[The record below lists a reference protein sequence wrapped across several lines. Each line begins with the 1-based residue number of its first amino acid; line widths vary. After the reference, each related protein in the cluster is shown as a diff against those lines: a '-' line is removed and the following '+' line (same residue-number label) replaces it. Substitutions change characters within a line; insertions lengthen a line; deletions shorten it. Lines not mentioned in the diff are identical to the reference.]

1 MAYDRR
7 AIIVARP
14 AVAAAMN
21 QAAADLNV
29 ADPDT
34 AGGAPTFTVP
44 LRQAGDATNTIRG
57 YWCSWALTA
66 AQVTA
71 LRTFMQ
77 NRGATASERTVL
89 MVGDTPTI
97 ANRIFFFD
105 GREGVGW
112 RPQDVL
118 TALGVATLAPSL

>member
-21 QAAADLNV
+21 QAAAQVDAL
-29 ADPDT
+29 
-34 AGGAPTFTVP
+34 GGAQTFTVP
-44 LRQAGDATNTIRG
+44 LRQAGDATNTIVG

-71 LRTFMQ
+71 LRTALQ
-77 NRGATASERTVL
+77 NKGATASETTPIL
-89 MVGDTPTI
+89 VGQTPTPG
-97 ANRIFFFD
+97 NRVYFFD
-105 GREGVGW
+105 AREGLGW
-112 RPQDVL
+112 APADVL
-118 TALGVATLAPSL
+118 AALGVDVLASALPA